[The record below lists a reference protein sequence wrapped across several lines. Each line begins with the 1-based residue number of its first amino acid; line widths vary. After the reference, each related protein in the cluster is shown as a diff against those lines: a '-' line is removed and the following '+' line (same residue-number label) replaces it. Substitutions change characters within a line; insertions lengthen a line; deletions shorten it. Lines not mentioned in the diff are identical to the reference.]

1 MRKEEDREEE
11 VKRDLERR
19 VKKEG
24 EVREN
29 RKDVKSRAEGRSE
42 KR

>member
-1 MRKEEDREEE
+1 MRKEEDREE

-42 KR
+42 KK